1 MEGKQAKWQSRR
13 AHLHRRSRPLL
24 HLPEHPLRVL
34 TSVAQT
40 LSKFARAGQPHT
52 VRAVSAWREM
62 GRVVPF
68 APKLRSRLT
77 AARAERGD
85 AVGREILVVDDDGD
99 VRESLSEVLSE
110 AGYRVHAASSGEE
123 ALAMVPRLPRPCLIL
138 LDNNMPRMSGRDFLW
153 RLVDVDDSARLPV
166 ILISATADVESAT
179 VPGVVATLWKP
190 FDVAQLLELVAAHC

>member
-1 MEGKQAKWQSRR
+1 M
-13 AHLHRRSRPLL
+13 
-24 HLPEHPLRVL
+24 VL
-34 TSVAQT
+34 
-40 LSKFARAGQPHT
+40 
-52 VRAVSAWREM
+52 WREM
-62 GRVVPF
+62 GRAVPF

-77 AARAERGD
+77 YRPGRERGRV
-85 AVGREILVVDDDGD
+85 AVGKEVLVVDDDVD

-166 ILISATADVESAT
+166 ILISATADAESAT

-190 FDVAQLLELVAAHC
+190 FDVATLLKLVANHCD